1 MAMEGNDYKINLGIF
16 ISKPDEAD
24 LIWGLPHPFL
34 HSIPFTYGS
43 NIPTRDAGID
53 TLPVGWEGHSIVL
66 DQHVF
71 QFLSAFF
78 FFSFFFFD

>member
-1 MAMEGNDYKINLGIF
+1 MEENDCKINLGIF

-24 LIWGLPHPFL
+24 LIWGLPNPFP

-43 NIPTRDAGID
+43 NIPTRDAEID
-53 TLPVGWEGHSIVL
+53 SLPVGWEGHSIVL

-71 QFLSAFF
+71 KFLGAFF
-78 FFSFFFFD
+78 FFSFF